1 MFCRPPVAEVW
12 INPLDAQKRGIA
24 NGDRVRVFNDRGE
37 VRLPAKV
44 TPRILPGVS
53 AMGQGAW
60 HNADMAGDKIDH
72 GACINTLTTLRPSP
86 AKGNPQ
92 HTNLVE
98 IEKSKPPAPGRFT
111 RPELLF
117 CEHNDI

>member
-1 MFCRPPVAEVW
+1 MW

-24 NGDRVRVFNDRGE
+24 NGDKVRVFNDRGE

-86 AKGNPQ
+86 QKGILNIQ
-92 HTNLVE
+92 
-98 IEKSKPPAPGRFT
+98 IWWKSKNLSRLLRDVFT
-111 RPELLF
+111 RPELPFANTTTFKTLF
-117 CEHNDI
+117 G